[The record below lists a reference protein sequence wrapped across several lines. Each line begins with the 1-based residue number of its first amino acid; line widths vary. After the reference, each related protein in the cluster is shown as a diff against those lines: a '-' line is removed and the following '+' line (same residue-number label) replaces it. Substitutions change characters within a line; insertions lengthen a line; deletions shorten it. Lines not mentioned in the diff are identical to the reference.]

1 MSSTVVH
8 PREVLLEG
16 RSSSGQLPVCDH
28 YCGVEPRMSK
38 ALNLQRELIAELGV
52 CAFDVTL
59 DCEDGAPVGGEHDHA
74 QTVLALARG
83 AMNAASEQALP
94 ATPRV
99 AVRVHAVDH
108 PAFDQDIVQLLG
120 QGAASFCHVM
130 VPKVESVVDV
140 RRAIQALDAVGASEM
155 PLHVLIESA
164 HAVSQVQAIASEPR
178 VQSISFGVMDF
189 VSSHNGAIGAWAM
202 AHPGQF
208 THPLVR
214 RAKLEISAACHAF
227 GKVPSHCVITEF
239 KDAEVIASAAKM
251 AASELGYTRMW
262 SIHPHQ
268 IRPIL
273 AAFQPDASE
282 VDAAVQVIEAA
293 AAAQW
298 GPVSVQGR
306 LHDRASFRY
315 FWQLLER
322 AHATGVILPAPLAQ
336 WCATGPSSG
345 H

>member
-1 MSSTVVH
+1 
-8 PREVLLEG
+8 
-16 RSSSGQLPVCDH
+16 
-28 YCGVEPRMSK
+28 MSK
-38 ALNLQRELIAELGV
+38 ALHLQRELISELGV
-52 CAFDVTL
+52 CAIDVTL
-59 DCEDGAPVGGEHDHA
+59 DCEDGAPVGGERDHA
-74 QTVLALARG
+74 QTVSALAQE
-83 AMNAASEQALP
+83 AMHVAAAESLSAS
-94 ATPRV
+94 PRV

-108 PAFDQDIVQLLG
+108 PAFELDLEQLWG
-120 QGAASFCHVM
+120 RGPAPFCHVM
-130 VPKVESVVDV
+130 VPKVESMSDV
-140 RRAIQALDAVGASEM
+140 QRALKALDAVGAREV
-155 PLHVLIESA
+155 PLHILVESA
-164 HAVSQVQAIASEPR
+164 HAVSQVLALASEPR

-202 AHPGQF
+202 GYPGQF

-239 KDAEVIASAAKM
+239 GDAKVIESAAKM

-262 SIHPHQ
+262 SIHPNQ

-282 VDAAVQVIEAA
+282 IAQAVEVIEAA
-293 AAAQW
+293 AKAQW

-315 FWQLLER
+315 FWQLLTR
-322 AHATGVILPAPLAQ
+322 AHATGVVLPAQLAH
-336 WCATGPSSG
+336 WCAAPAQS
-345 H
+345 

>member
-1 MSSTVVH
+1 
-8 PREVLLEG
+8 
-16 RSSSGQLPVCDH
+16 
-28 YCGVEPRMSK
+28 MSK

-59 DCEDGAPVGGEHDHA
+59 DCEDGAPVGGERDHA
-74 QTVLALARG
+74 QTVRALALA
-83 AMNAASEQALP
+83 AMSAANTQGLP
-94 ATPRV
+94 AAPRV

-108 PAFDQDIVQLLG
+108 PAFESDVAHLLG
-120 QGAASFCHVM
+120 QGASPFCHVM
-130 VPKVESVVDV
+130 VPKVESVADV
-140 RRAIQALDAVGASEM
+140 RRAVCALDAVGAGQM

-164 HAVSQVQAIASEPR
+164 HAVSQALAIASEPR

-239 KDAEVIASAAKM
+239 NDASVIESAAKM
-251 AASELGYTRMW
+251 AARELAYTRMW

-282 VDAAVQVIEAA
+282 VGLAIEVIEAA
-293 AAAQW
+293 VAAQW

-322 AHATGVILPAPLAQ
+322 AHATGVVLPAPLAQ
-336 WCATGPSSG
+336 WCSTQSSFVQ
-345 H
+345 